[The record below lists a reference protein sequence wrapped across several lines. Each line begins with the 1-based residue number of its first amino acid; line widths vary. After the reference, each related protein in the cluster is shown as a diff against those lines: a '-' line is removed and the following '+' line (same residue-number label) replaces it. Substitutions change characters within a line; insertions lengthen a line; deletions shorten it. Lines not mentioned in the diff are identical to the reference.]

1 MEYKKEKIN
10 TALLLAA
17 GVGSRMQYLTNDSP
31 KCLAEVSGVS
41 ILERLTLCLRHH
53 GFKKLI
59 VVVGY
64 MDCCIREFLGHS
76 INGLTIDYIV
86 NNRYRT
92 TNNIYSLWLARE
104 MIHEPFLLVESDI
117 VFDKYLLGKMLYP
130 DCIAVSQKLPWMSGT
145 TATINKLRRVLSL
158 NLGQCVTGESSYKTV
173 NIYSLSL
180 PSWRLVEKRLEEH
193 ISSGHVNE
201 YYEIVFAEMISE
213 GSLSFKPVFFNAAQW
228 YEIDTIKD
236 LQKSELIFSKK
247 LRKMGPRPQ
256 FAKIDELDMPPLV
269 DC

>member
-1 MEYKKEKIN
+1 M
-10 TALLLAA
+10 
-17 GVGSRMQYLTNDSP
+17 DS
-31 KCLAEVSGVS
+31 
-41 ILERLTLCLRHH
+41 
-53 GFKKLI
+53 
-59 VVVGY
+59 
-64 MDCCIREFLGHS
+64 CIREFLGNS
-76 INGLTIDYIV
+76 MNGLTIDYIV

-117 VFDKYLLGKMLYP
+117 VFDKYLLGNMLYP
-130 DCIAVSQKLPWMSGT
+130 DCIAVSQILPWMSGT
-145 TATINKLRRVLSL
+145 TVTINRLKSVLAL
-158 NLGQCVTGESSYKTV
+158 NLGQCVTDESSYKTV

-201 YYEIVFAEMISE
+201 YYEIVFAEMIFE

-236 LQKSELIFSKK
+236 LQKSELIFLKK
-247 LRKMGPRPQ
+247 LRVAGAQPQ